1 MFGCSWSTSSWV
13 VSSLCYTDNRNPL
26 VPCITYLFLL
36 DIKKVVIV
44 FLCAC
49 WFLQSLV
56 LLLLYHML
64 FVVSFL
70 FKKYEFLLWFH
81 PWFIG
86 YSRVT
91 EFPWKIGLQLRSPRQ
106 EDHLSPVKCSLIDKS
121 HRPKTKSD
129 AVKYSETKL
138 VWHKPLWGRWISH
151 SQGQSTEQ
159 VSGQGYTETHC
170 RACLRK
176 NVRLLDVLVKLAKLK
191 PRQCCEMVCF

>member
-1 MFGCSWSTSSWV
+1 MAI
-13 VSSLCYTDNRNPL
+13 P
-26 VPCITYLFLL
+26 
-36 DIKKVVIV
+36 
-44 FLCAC
+44 
-49 WFLQSLV
+49 WFHV
-56 LLLLYHML
+56 LLTYSYWMLKRLSLDTLLFFSFFFWHCVSMCML
-64 FVVSFL
+64 ISAISSAAFAISHVICCLFL
-70 FKKYEFLLWFH
+70 FKKYEFLFWFH
-81 PWFIG
+81 PRFIG